1 MNIYNRL
8 LIYVF
13 LIPAL
18 IFLWPGC
25 KDKQSSTQEVVPPE
39 NKQTNAIEMSA
50 DDSMK
55 TILCFGNSLTAG
67 YGLEEDEAWPALLK
81 ERLDSLGYNY
91 DVINAGLSGE
101 TSSGGLNRLDWVLNR
116 PVDIFI
122 LELGANDMLRGLDVS
137 NTREN
142 LDKIID
148 LAKSKNEKL
157 SVLIAG
163 MMSPPNMGPDYEKA
177 FNKIYP
183 DLAKKHDAALIP
195 FFLNNVAAV
204 DTLNLPDGKH
214 PNAEGQKVVLENVWA
229 SLNELLVR
237 PE

>member
-1 MNIYNRL
+1 MKIHNRH

-13 LIPAL
+13 LLPAL
-18 IFLWPGC
+18 IFILPGC
-25 KDKQSSTQEVVPPE
+25 KDKQSSIQEVVSSE
-39 NKQTNAIEMSA
+39 NNQTNAIEKST
-50 DDSMK
+50 DNSMK

-81 ERLDSLGYNY
+81 ERLDSLEYNY

-122 LELGANDMLRGLDVS
+122 LELGANDMLRGLDVTS
-137 NTREN
+137 TRVN
-142 LDKIID
+142 LDKIIE
-148 LAKSKNEKL
+148 LAKSKNENL
-157 SVLIAG
+157 SIVIAG

-177 FNKIYP
+177 FNAIYP
-183 DLAKKHDAALIP
+183 DLAKKHNAALIP